1 MVQKTSFLHIN
12 EIAERK
18 QPLLRYKDGDEF
30 RDWQK
35 QSRMIL
41 ERLLGLDKMEKPECD
56 GFLIEHEKECEDY
69 IEIRFTFNSESD
81 FTVPCHI
88 LLPKNRPAPYVP
100 VICIQGHS
108 KGMHI
113 SLGRPKYEGDEK
125 SISGGDRDFA
135 RRAVKEGCAAIT
147 MEQRYMGELGGT
159 EHGPECFS
167 AALAA
172 LLYGRTAVGERVWD
186 LTRLIDVLTEHFDC
200 LDMTR
205 LVTLGNS
212 GGGTTVFYHACTDK
226 RAYCAV
232 PVSSV
237 CAYKDSLAAMD
248 SCYCNYIPKIAEYF
262 DMGDL
267 GGLIAPRCLVVASGK
282 DDRRFP
288 KSGVDES
295 MAQLN
300 RLYSA
305 AKVPENVVN
314 VTFDG
319 VYDDI
324 AWREIHRYLKPRA
337 DVIIFAGQSNMQG
350 QSEAVLPDGDMTGCY
365 EYKMFLDKIV
375 PLSTPVGDNVR
386 NDLTE
391 GYPITEE
398 TDLGKWL
405 SEHALGAAC
414 YGNTNLVPAFCKK
427 YVKETNKF
435 VIAVHAAKGSTT
447 VSEWLP
453 GTAGYDA
460 LIKKS
465 VSAVNKAREGY
476 EVENIYVVWLQGESD
491 AIYALSKDAYKEKL
505 SCLADEL
512 FEKVGIGKFGIIRV
526 GRFTLDERDDEIIKA
541 QDEIC
546 REDERFLM
554 LTEIATEL
562 NEKPEFMHPRIFGH
576 YSVKGL
582 RKLGEAAAESLAKYK
597 TTQR

>member
-1 MVQKTSFLHIN
+1 MVQKNGFLHIN
-12 EIAERK
+12 DIAGRK
-18 QPLLRYKDGDEF
+18 QPTLRYKDGDDF

-81 FTVPCHI
+81 FTVPCSVM
-88 LLPKNRPAPYVP
+88 LPKNSTAPYVP
-100 VICIQGHS
+100 VICV
-108 KGMHI
+108 
-113 SLGRPKYEGDEK
+113 EGQENGNSD
-125 SISGGDRDFA
+125 A
-135 RRAVKEGCAAIT
+135 LRAIKEGCAAIT
-147 MEQRYMGELGGT
+147 IKQRYTGEEIT
-159 EHGPECFS
+159 TAP
-167 AALAA
+167 LAA
-172 LLYGRTAVGERVWD
+172 LIYGRTAVGERVWD
-186 LTRLIDVLTEHFDC
+186 ITRLIDVLIEHFDC
-200 LDMTR
+200 FAMDR
-205 LVTLGNS
+205 LVTIGNA

-267 GGLIAPRCLVVASGK
+267 GGLVAPRCLVVASGK

-300 RLYSA
+300 RLYST

-324 AWREIHRYLKPRA
+324 AWKEIHRYLKPRA

-386 NDLTE
+386 KDLTE

-405 SEHALGAAC
+405 DEHALGAAC

-435 VIAVHAAKGSTT
+435 AIAVHAAKGSTM

-453 GTAGYDA
+453 GTAEYDA

-465 VSAVNKAREGY
+465 VSAVKKAREGY

-491 AIYALSKDAYKEKL
+491 AIFAPDRAAYKEKL
-505 SCLADEL
+505 SGFADEL

-526 GRFTLDERDDEIIKA
+526 GRFTMDERDDEIIKA

-562 NEKPEFMHPRIFGH
+562 NEKPEYMHPHIFGH
-576 YSVKGL
+576 FGAKGL
-582 RKLGEAAAESLAKYK
+582 RKLGEAAAETLAKYSTEK
-597 TTQR
+597 K